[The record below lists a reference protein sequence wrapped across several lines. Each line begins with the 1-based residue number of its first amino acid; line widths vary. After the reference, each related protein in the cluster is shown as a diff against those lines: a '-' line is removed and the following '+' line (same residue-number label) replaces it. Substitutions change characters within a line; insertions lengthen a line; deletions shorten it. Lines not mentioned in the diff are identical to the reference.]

1 MTGPE
6 DTFVAT
12 SVLKRDAFSETVM
25 GHAPGRPEEKLTR
38 RNLGTL
44 PLWSRGIGRALAR
57 REARALEAVIGID
70 GVPQLVTSSRD
81 GLTRSWME
89 GTPLQ
94 LARPSGPEWYKDAA
108 RLLKE
113 MHARGV
119 THNDLAKPQNWLA
132 LPDGRAG
139 VIDFQLAILHRRR
152 GRFYEIGVYEDERHL
167 LKQKQRFAPDLLT
180 AAEREILETRSRL
193 SEIWRAT
200 GKRAYNFVT
209 RRVLNWSD
217 GEGTG
222 DRLELEG
229 PAIRTA
235 LLDGGGVR
243 EVEIMTFSA
252 AASRIG
258 LYAFVE
264 TDLSADALRSRVKAL
279 RLDHLQTASALP
291 RGDGGAVR
299 RDVLALVASNRMD
312 EIEALLDRE
321 PELREIVSPL
331 VGARENLTD
340 RYIR

>member
-1 MTGPE
+1 MSKPE

-25 GHAPGRPEEKLTR
+25 GHAPGDPAAKLTR

-57 REARALEAVIGID
+57 REARALQAVIGIE
-70 GVPQLVTSSRD
+70 GVPQLVTSERD
-81 GLTRSWME
+81 NLTRTWME
-89 GTPLQ
+89 GTPLH
-94 LARPSGPEWYKDAA
+94 LARPSDPAWYEDAA
-108 RLLKE
+108 RLLAE

-119 THNDLAKPQNWLA
+119 THNDLAKPQNWLQ

-139 VIDFQLAILHRRR
+139 VIDFQLAIPHRGR
-152 GRFYEIGVYEDERHL
+152 GRFYQTGVYEDERHL

-180 AAEREILETRSRL
+180 EGDRAMLAKRSRL

-200 GKRAYNFVT
+200 GKRAYNTIT

-222 DRLELEG
+222 DRLDLEG
-229 PAIRTA
+229 PAIRAA
-235 LLDGGGVR
+235 LMDGGGVR
-243 EVEIMTFSA
+243 DVAILTFSA

-258 LYAFVE
+258 LYAFAE
-264 TDLSADALRSRVKAL
+264 SDLDAATLRARIDHL
-279 RLDHLQTASALP
+279 RLDHLQVVPELP
-291 RGDGGAVR
+291 RDADGIHLDA
-299 RDVLALVASNRMD
+299 LALVAGNRMD
-312 EIEALLDRE
+312 EIEALLARD
-321 PELREIVSPL
+321 PGLAPTLTPIVA
-331 VGARENLTD
+331 ARENLTD